1 MAINWFTVWKVITP
15 IKKVNS
21 LLRRSVLL
29 PVWNVERLMIKKHS
43 GKT

>member
-1 MAINWFTVWKVITP
+1 LVYSLESYRKN
-15 IKKVNS
+15 KKVNS

-29 PVWNVERLMIKKHS
+29 PVWNVECLMIKKHS